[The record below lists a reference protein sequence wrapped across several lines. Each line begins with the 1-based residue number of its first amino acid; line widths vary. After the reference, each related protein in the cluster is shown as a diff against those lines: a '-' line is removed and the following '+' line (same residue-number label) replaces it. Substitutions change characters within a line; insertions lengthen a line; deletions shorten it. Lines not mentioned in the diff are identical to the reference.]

1 MARQANYE
9 AKIEKLEADMI
20 TANESGDSVK
30 LMDLHK
36 EFQEIQEQQNQALDD
51 WESAS
56 ISLEA
61 FYEDNPTLL

>member
-1 MARQANYE
+1 MSYQAQKDLQRERRQLQKAVELAEENNASIE

-36 EFQEIQEQQNQALDD
+36 EFQEIQ
-51 WESAS
+51 
-56 ISLEA
+56 
-61 FYEDNPTLL
+61 